1 MNTLKRVSTQI
12 RRAVLL
18 ILLLGVVLIAPMQA
32 AYAADPSYSPG
43 APESPSNKQK
53 TLYDGGRVISAESQP
68 GKTDLMGK
76 IDKDLQRDTSDR
88 PKTTGEWNRE
98 ARETAGE
105 PGKRFDR
112 IAKETGE
119 AVKDLG
125 QMYPDTAERSG
136 DALQESMDRSN

>member
-1 MNTLKRVSTQI
+1 MNTLKRLSSELC
-12 RRAVLL
+12 RAAVLV
-18 ILLLGVVLIAPMQA
+18 LLLGIMLIAPMQA
-32 AYAADPSYSPG
+32 AHAAGSYSSG
-43 APESPSNKQK
+43 A
-53 TLYDGGRVISAESQP
+53 AEAQS
-68 GKTDLMGK
+68 GKRDLMGK
-76 IDKDLQRDTSDR
+76 INRDIQRDDSDR

-125 QMYPDTAERSG
+125 QIYPDTAERSG
-136 DALQESMDRSN
+136 DALQESLDRTN